1 MDHSVASRHRWL
13 KNQGKRAAQQERS
26 HSDLKD
32 VNYEGTLVKVPPCPD
47 RRMRTPLPQQSS
59 SSTREEESQWNA
71 QERTAIVRMEQFVNN
86 SECSKVEIAEDADG
100 KKGDKR
106 RQKHF

>member
-13 KNQGKRAAQQERS
+13 DNQGKRAAQQERS

-32 VNYEGTLVKVPPCPD
+32 VNYEGTLVKAPPCPE

-71 QERTAIVRMEQFVNN
+71 QERTAIVRMEQFVNY
-86 SECSKVEIAEDADG
+86 SECLKVEIAEDADV

>member
-1 MDHSVASRHRWL
+1 MDHSVASRHRRL
-13 KNQGKRAAQQERS
+13 ENQGKRAAQQQRS

-32 VNYEGTLVKVPPCPD
+32 VNYEGTLVKAPPCPE
-47 RRMRTPLPQQSS
+47 RKMRTPDIGRRKPVECS
-59 SSTREEESQWNA
+59 RK
-71 QERTAIVRMEQFVNN
+71 NN
-86 SECSKVEIAEDADG
+86 SECLKVEIAEDADG